1 MKQLL
6 LVGIGGFLGSI
17 ARYLVSKLNFSW
29 AFLDLPMGTLTA
41 NVLGSLIIGFLMGA
55 FLSADWM
62 NNNLKL
68 LLAVG
73 FCGGFTTFSSF
84 AGENF
89 TLIQNGQYFT
99 AFLYIAASV
108 ILGILAVF
116 AGYFIYNKVL

>member
-55 FLSADWM
+55 FLNADWM

-89 TLIQNGQYFT
+89 TLIQHGQYFT